1 VGEDS
6 IDAGS
11 APFPL
16 KEEGTHPGS
25 FPIAH
30 ISQFCYWYCGFCGIS
45 PFLGYLG
52 AVMRKG
58 TVLLD
63 ESFKRIGD
71 VAVDERKRVS
81 LTKALDS
88 LKEILGNES
97 ELDDAIRFGVYVN
110 DAGQVLLSPEVSV
123 PMHELWL
130 YKNPR
135 ALKTV
140 LKGLEESREG
150 KLKHL
155 GSFEKYADDDIE

>member
-1 VGEDS
+1 M
-6 IDAGS
+6 
-11 APFPL
+11 
-16 KEEGTHPGS
+16 K
-25 FPIAH
+25 
-30 ISQFCYWYCGFCGIS
+30 
-45 PFLGYLG
+45 
-52 AVMRKG
+52 KG

-71 VAVDERKRVS
+71 VAVDERKLVS
-81 LTKALDS
+81 LTKALES

-110 DAGQVLLSPEVSV
+110 EAGQVLLSPEVSV

-135 ALKTV
+135 ALKMV

>member
-1 VGEDS
+1 
-6 IDAGS
+6 
-11 APFPL
+11 
-16 KEEGTHPGS
+16 
-25 FPIAH
+25 
-30 ISQFCYWYCGFCGIS
+30 
-45 PFLGYLG
+45 
-52 AVMRKG
+52 MRKG